1 MLIILTD
8 DKCLDK
14 SILCLYNTYITNIK
28 NYVDWTFLRIYLYA
42 PTFKLLVLIMEK
54 TKKMG
59 DGVCCPVGEECP
71 PEPPKPEDITGS
83 VKQYVNPYAIPY
95 VQSDHLKNLIKKKE
109 ALDQK
114 QRPPKL

>member
-1 MLIILTD
+1 MLIIQTD

-14 SILCLYNTYITNIK
+14 YTLFLYNSNITNIK
-28 NYVDWTFLRIYLYA
+28 YYADWITFCIFLYA
-42 PTFKLLVLIMEK
+42 HTIKLLVLIMEK

-71 PEPPKPEDITGS
+71 PEPPKAEDITGT

-95 VQSDHLKNLIKKKE
+95 VQSDHLKKLIKKKE

-114 QRPPKL
+114 QRPPKI

>member
-1 MLIILTD
+1 MLIIQTD

-14 SILCLYNTYITNIK
+14 YTLFLYNSNITNIK
-28 NYVDWTFLRIYLYA
+28 SYVDWITFCIFLYA
-42 PTFKLLVLIMEK
+42 HTIKLLVLIMEK

-71 PEPPKPEDITGS
+71 PEEPKAEDITGT

-95 VQSDHLKNLIKKKE
+95 VQSDHLKKLIKKKE
-109 ALDQK
+109 GLDQK
-114 QRPPKL
+114 RPPKI